1 MSDPA
6 PPPPASSPP
15 PAAAVAAAAAAVQVE
30 QVGPNQPRAD
40 ADPRAG
46 RSEHTHP
53 QPRILEVR
61 SVAKRFGDVTV
72 VDKVDMAVHRGEIVG
87 LLGRNG
93 AGKTTTF
100 RMIMGM
106 YRPDA
111 GEIFFQGQNI
121 GRLPMYRRARLGLGY
136 LAQEPTVFSRL
147 TVAENLLAVLELQPK
162 LSAAA
167 RRDRVAKTLTLMGLT
182 ELAGARAAT
191 LSGGE
196 RRRLE
201 IGRALIIEPQVIL
214 LDEPFYG
221 VDPIAVGELR
231 STIFHLAAQGIAVL
245 ITDHDAGSVL
255 KAADWT
261 YIMSNHTIWLRGRS
275 RELATNA
282 EARRVYLGAD
292 FDVNFDEVNRERLR
306 SGLQPQ

>member
-1 MSDPA
+1 MSNTPE
-6 PPPPASSPP
+6 
-15 PAAAVAAAAAAVQVE
+15 PAATAAAAASSAPAE
-30 QVGPNQPRAD
+30 HSHAQPV
-40 ADPRAG
+40 
-46 RSEHTHP
+46 
-53 QPRILEVR
+53 ILEV
-61 SVAKRFGDVTV
+61 SDVVKKFGRFTA
-72 VDKVDMAVHRGEIVG
+72 VDHVNMRVHKGEIVG

-106 YRPDA
+106 YRPDQ

-121 GRLPMYRRARLGLGY
+121 GPLPMFRRARLGLGY

-147 TVAENLLAVLELQPK
+147 NVAENLLAVLELQPD
-162 LSAAA
+162 LSAAERKA
-167 RRDRVAKTLTLMGLT
+167 AVEKTLALMGL
-182 ELAGARAAT
+182 EALALAKAAT

-201 IGRALIIEPQVIL
+201 IGRALIIQPQVIL

-231 STIFHLAAQGIAVL
+231 STIFQLAAQGIAIL

-261 YIMSNHTIWLRGRS
+261 YIMSNHTIWLKGRS
-275 RELATNA
+275 RDLAHNP

-292 FDVNFDEVNRERLR
+292 FDVNFDEVNRERQK

>member
-1 MSDPA
+1 MSEGA
-6 PPPPASSPP
+6 GTPPQTGLAAAT
-15 PAAAVAAAAAAVQVE
+15 PAAVE
-30 QVGPNQPRAD
+30 HSHARP
-40 ADPRAG
+40 
-46 RSEHTHP
+46 T
-53 QPRILEVR
+53 ILEVR
-61 SVAKRFGDVTV
+61 AIVKRFGSFTA
-72 VDKVDMAVHRGEIVG
+72 VDHVSMRVHEGEIVG

-106 YRPDA
+106 YRPDE
-111 GEIFFQGQNI
+111 GELYFQGQDI
-121 GRLPMYRRARLGLGY
+121 GPLPMYRRARLGLGY
-136 LAQEPTVFSRL
+136 LAQEPTVFARL
-147 TVAENLLAVLELQPK
+147 TVAENLLAVLELQPDRT
-162 LSAAA
+162 AAQRKA
-167 RRDRVAKTLTLMGLT
+167 EVEQTLALMGL
-182 ELAGARAAT
+182 EALAGARAAT

-201 IGRALIIEPQVIL
+201 IGRALIIQPKVIL

-231 STIFHLAAQGIAVL
+231 STIFQLAARGIAIL

-261 YIMSNHTIWLRGRS
+261 YIMSNHTIWLQGRS
-275 RELATNA
+275 RDLAQHP

-292 FDVNFDEVNRERLR
+292 FEVNFEEVNRERQK
-306 SGLQPQ
+306 SGLQAQ